1 MTDFSFSI
9 PKKLGEHVLSLAPSL
24 QKEFVEVVIWLLRHD
39 LIIQLHTFVFFVI
52 PESDDTPQLPQSHNT
67 HPILINNNDKN
78 NNNSVN
84 FVQKTVNNLESCIE
98 EGANVVPTEN
108 QQQQQ
113 ERNLLSPSELS
124 PREKQYLEKINDGS
138 VEYQLL
144 VR

>member
-1 MTDFSFSI
+1 LTDCSFSV
-9 PKKLGEHVLSLAPSL
+9 PKKLGEHVLSLAPPL

-39 LIIQLHTFVFFVI
+39 LIIQLHTFVFFVV
-52 PESDDTPQLPQSHNT
+52 PDGDDSAQLLSQSNNVYLTP
-67 HPILINNNDKN
+67 N
-78 NNNSVN
+78 NNNNKSIN
-84 FVQKTVNNLESCIE
+84 NVQKPVNNLESCIE
-98 EGANVVPTEN
+98 EGANDIPTEN

-113 ERNLLSPSELS
+113 ERHLLSPSELS